1 MTPHNQADAR
11 AGAAAGCDLLISFFQ
26 DQKISACGSSDRG
39 AKGYQN
45 VVRNPT

>member
-1 MTPHNQADAR
+1 MPEQALPQ
-11 AGAAAGCDLLISFFQ
+11 AAIFLISFFQ